1 LLGPLLAYRGGSLA
15 ALFSDDGKLQA
26 GSFEGMVDGSGTG
39 PAGSGIGLRL
49 TGSGAG
55 PGYGPLASIG
65 PDGVRGTCDA
75 NCQAAAGRASALR
88 THATITPQVGTGVVH
103 TQGTLDKE
111 IVRRIIRQHLNEVK
125 YCYELQLPR
134 HPDLAGRITV
144 QFTIAAEGKVT
155 ASLVQ
160 TSSLNNAAVES
171 CIVQATRRWEFPRR
185 NAGLTIVSYPFVLVP
200 AGAP

>member
-1 LLGPLLAYRGGSLA
+1 
-15 ALFSDDGKLQA
+15 
-26 GSFEGMVDGSGTG
+26 
-39 PAGSGIGLRL
+39 
-49 TGSGAG
+49 
-55 PGYGPLASIG
+55 
-65 PDGVRGTCDA
+65 
-75 NCQAAAGRASALR
+75 
-88 THATITPQVGTGVVH
+88 VH

-144 QFTIAAEGKVT
+144 QFSIAAEGKVT

-160 TSSLNNAAVES
+160 ASSLNNAAVES